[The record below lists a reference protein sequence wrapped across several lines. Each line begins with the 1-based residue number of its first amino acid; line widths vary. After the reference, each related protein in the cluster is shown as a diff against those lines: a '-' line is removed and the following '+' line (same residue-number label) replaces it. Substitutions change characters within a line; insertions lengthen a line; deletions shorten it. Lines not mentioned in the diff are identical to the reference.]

1 MEGFC
6 PPYHHPSGAPLDREL
21 TYTYCCYVGTLLQ
34 PTTEIIYSFYCTFL
48 VVVWLSELLW
58 KAISL
63 VGQKVLKRLFIL
75 NVAMLV
81 ESGLVQAI
89 NLVLVGSICT
99 TAYKQEKSPSI
110 TFMPLTTTYILRLS
124 SSRSGKK
131 NLHIQMCKC
140 GHQKSQTQR

>member
-1 MEGFC
+1 ME
-6 PPYHHPSGAPLDREL
+6 
-21 TYTYCCYVGTLLQ
+21 
-34 PTTEIIYSFYCTFL
+34 
-48 VVVWLSELLW
+48 

-110 TFMPLTTTYILRLS
+110 TFIYCSTFHDFLAGIY
-124 SSRSGKK
+124 SRP
-131 NLHIQMCKC
+131 I
-140 GHQKSQTQR
+140 